1 LGVTTLASIK
11 VLKAQVALRVTGR
24 RTKERSTPSR
34 AEEKAMKKEA
44 LYVAVCLV
52 AIFAPLLLGK
62 KNIAVAIKL
71 FWLKFVHERR

>member
-1 LGVTTLASIK
+1 
-11 VLKAQVALRVTGR
+11 
-24 RTKERSTPSR
+24 
-34 AEEKAMKKEA
+34 MKKEA